1 MSCTNGC
8 NDCKCEPIEIKDKTT
23 TIRDFS
29 DKLRVLNEFG
39 CLISITPCSQL
50 GKIVAKYSFYLWC
63 YLKDVL
69 RLLENMLDRMDHF
82 LTKEEAEKLYQ
93 RKLKA
98 GNGIT
103 IDGDT
108 ISAESIDVS
117 GFVRKEE
124 AEKLYQRKL
133 KAGNGITIDG
143 DTISAESIDVSGFVR
158 QSDLE
163 QTNQALMKIIANLK
177 ASGAWQGDLNGSFVN
192 NRNIATGNIN
202 IFGGGT
208 DSNSFIRTN
217 NGQTENDL
225 AGGVD

>member
-69 RLLENMLDRMDHF
+69 RLLEIMLDRMDHF

-108 ISAESIDVS
+108 ISAESVDVS
-117 GFVRKEE
+117 GF
-124 AEKLYQRKL
+124 A
-133 KAGNGITIDG
+133 
-143 DTISAESIDVSGFVR
+143 R

-208 DSNSFIRTN
+208 DSSSFIRTN

>member
-8 NDCKCEPIEIKDKTT
+8 NDCKCEPIEIKNKTT
-23 TIRDFS
+23 TVRDFS

-63 YLKDVL
+63 YLKDIL
-69 RLLENMLDRMDHF
+69 RLLENMLDRMEHF
-82 LTKEEAEKLYQ
+82 LTKEEAERIYQ
-93 RKLKA
+93 KKLKA
-98 GNGIT
+98 GKDIV
-103 IDGDT
+103 IDGDV
-108 ISAESIDVS
+108 ISANVDLSDYVPRS
-117 GFVRKEE
+117 D
-124 AEKLYQRKL
+124 YL
-133 KAGNGITIDG
+133 KAK
-143 DTISAESIDVSGFVR
+143 SALD
-158 QSDLE
+158 
-163 QTNQALMKIIANLK
+163 KIIHNLES
-177 ASGAWQGDLNGSFVN
+177 SGAWSGGIDGGFVS

-225 AGGVD
+225 AGGVG

>member
-23 TIRDFS
+23 TVRDFS

-63 YLKDVL
+63 YLKDIL
-69 RLLENMLDRMDHF
+69 RLLENMLDRMEHF

-98 GNGIT
+98 GNGII

-108 ISAESIDVS
+108 ISAESVDVS
-117 GFVRKEE
+117 DF
-124 AEKLYQRKL
+124 A
-133 KAGNGITIDG
+133 
-143 DTISAESIDVSGFVR
+143 R

>member
-8 NDCKCEPIEIKDKTT
+8 NDCKCEPIEIKNKTT
-23 TIRDFS
+23 TVRDFS

-63 YLKDVL
+63 YLKDIL
-69 RLLENMLDRMDHF
+69 RLLENMLDRMEHF

-98 GNGIT
+98 GNGII

-108 ISAESIDVS
+108 ISAESVDVS
-117 GFVRKEE
+117 GF
-124 AEKLYQRKL
+124 A
-133 KAGNGITIDG
+133 
-143 DTISAESIDVSGFVR
+143 R
-158 QSDLE
+158 QSELE
-163 QTNQALMKIIANLK
+163 QTNKALMKIIANLK